1 MLEADAQPSAH
12 AEPLSAAELFR
23 RHARSVVRFL
33 VRFGVPP
40 AEIDDL
46 LQEVFLRVH
55 EQGGYRPGPARPTSW
70 LCAFAVR
77 LASSHR
83 RRARVR
89 AGLAENAPVGAA
101 AEDPAVRVELDAA
114 MRTLDAALQELEVDH
129 RMAFILFE
137 LEGESC
143 GSIAAAQGVPLGT
156 VHSRLHH
163 ARKRLREALAEHRDG
178 EPARL
183 AGAQR

>member
-1 MLEADAQPSAH
+1 MGDELEAG
-12 AEPLSAAELFR
+12 EPIAAAELFR
-23 RHARSVVRFL
+23 RHARFVARFL
-33 VRFGVPP
+33 VRYGVPA
-40 AEIDDL
+40 AELDDV

-55 EQGGYRPGPARPTSW
+55 AQGGYRPGPARPTSW
-70 LCAFAVR
+70 LAAFAVR

-89 AGLAENAPVGAA
+89 ERLGADEMRIP
-101 AEDPAVRVELDAA
+101 EDPAVRVELDAA
-114 MRTLDAALQELEVDH
+114 MRQLHHALQQLDSEH
-129 RMAFILFE
+129 RTAFILFE

-163 ARKRLREALAEHRDG
+163 ARRRLRAALAEHHEG
-178 EPARL
+178 EPTRL
-183 AGAQR
+183 AGANR